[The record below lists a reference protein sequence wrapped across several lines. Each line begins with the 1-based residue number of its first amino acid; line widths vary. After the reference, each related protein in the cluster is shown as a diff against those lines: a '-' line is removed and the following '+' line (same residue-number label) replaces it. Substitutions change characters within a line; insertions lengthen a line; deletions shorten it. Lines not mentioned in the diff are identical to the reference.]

1 MRDNSHN
8 IVSQLDTQLASEKH
22 ISLCL
27 RSANTH
33 THCTHTAQLKITI
46 SYTPHAPV
54 QTHEALKLV
63 HILREKA
70 IIIKGELMQTDA
82 VKHIKKKKLSQ
93 QYVKQVAAKSGLV
106 NS

>member
-1 MRDNSHN
+1 MPKICQH
-8 IVSQLDTQLASEKH
+8 TH
-22 ISLCL
+22 
-27 RSANTH
+27 TH